1 MSEPTLLLLVGL
13 IVFLAY
19 GAEAVTGFG
28 GTVLSL
34 PFVALLLGVKT
45 AVPVLALMSWGLA
58 AFVVWRSRRVF
69 RWGPYFRILAYAA
82 AGLPFGLFFYA
93 AFPERGLK
101 VLLALF
107 MLGIGLRGIARA
119 LRGNGVAPAPP
130 PDGARPSAPMAL
142 LLAAGGAVHG
152 AFGTGGPL
160 IVIYASRA
168 IPDKTLFRATLSALW
183 LTLSSIM
190 MVSWTASGTAWSPEV
205 RDAALVALP
214 FLAGGVFLGDHLH
227 YRVNER
233 AFQVAVSVLLVAAG
247 IAISL
252 AG

>member
-1 MSEPTLLLLVGL
+1 MSEPLVLLLVAL
-13 IVFLAY
+13 IIFLTY
-19 GAEAVTGFG
+19 GIEAVTGFG

-45 AVPVLALMSWGLA
+45 AVPVLALMSWSLA
-58 AFVVWRSRRVF
+58 AFVVWRSRKVF
-69 RWGPYFRILAYAA
+69 RWGAYLRILSLTV

-101 VLLALF
+101 FLLAMF
-107 MLGIGLRGIARA
+107 MLGIGLRGILRV
-119 LRGNGVAPAPP
+119 LRGNGDAPAPA

-142 LLAAGGAVHG
+142 LLVAGGAVHG

-160 IVIYASRA
+160 VVIYASRV

-183 LTLSSIM
+183 LALSSIM
-190 MVSWTASGTAWSPEV
+190 MVTWTACGTAWSPEV
-205 RDAALVALP
+205 RDAALVAFP
-214 FLAGGVFLGDHLH
+214 FLAAGVFLGDHLH

-233 AFQVAVSVLLVAAG
+233 LFQGTVGVVLV
-247 IAISL
+247 L
-252 AG
+252 AGFVMLLAS